1 MCGCCDGA
9 ALNWPS
15 LPQLWFCF
23 LFFCFLKK
31 YDFQTVCWKL
41 NYMHSRSSCLS
52 LWFTHSTYFSDYL
65 LSNYHPPGT
74 LLLFS
79 CPVVSDSSRP
89 HGPHHLPEFAQVH
102 VHCIVDAFQP
112 SHPPLPTSPSAF
124 NLSQHQGLFQWVSC
138 SHQVARVLEF
148 SFSISPSN
156 EYSGLISFKIDFK
169 ILISNPEIRF
179 YLIQVGC

>member
-65 LSNYHPPGT
+65 LSNYYPPGI
-74 LLLFS
+74 LLFS

-89 HGPHHLPEFAQVH
+89 HGPHHLPEFARVH
-102 VHCIVDAFQP
+102 VRFVWWC
-112 SHPPLPTSPSAF
+112 HPAISPSVALF
-124 NLSQHQGLFQWVSC
+124 FCFQSFPASGSLLISQLFASGGQSIGVQLQHQSFQWVF
-138 SHQVARVLEF
+138 R
-148 SFSISPSN
+148 
-156 EYSGLISFKIDFK
+156 GDF
-169 ILISNPEIRF
+169 L
-179 YLIQVGC
+179 

>member
-9 ALNWPS
+9 ALNWPYP
-15 LPQLWFCF
+15 PQLWFCF
-23 LFFCFLKK
+23 LFFCFFRK
-31 YDFQTVCWKL
+31 YDFQKVCWKL

-52 LWFTHSTYFSDYL
+52 LWFIHSTYFSDYL

-102 VHCIVDAFQP
+102 VRFIWWC
-112 SHPPLPTSPSAF
+112 HPAISPSVALF
-124 NLSQHQGLFQWVSC
+124 FCFQSFPASGSLPISQLFASGGQSIGVQLQHQSFQWVF
-138 SHQVARVLEF
+138 R
-148 SFSISPSN
+148 
-156 EYSGLISFKIDFK
+156 GDF
-169 ILISNPEIRF
+169 L
-179 YLIQVGC
+179 

>member
-31 YDFQTVCWKL
+31 YDFQKVCWKL

-52 LWFTHSTYFSDYL
+52 LWFIHSTYFSDYL
-65 LSNYHPPGT
+65 LSNYYPPGI

-79 CPVVSDSSRP
+79 CPVVSDFVTP
-89 HGPHHLPEFAQVH
+89 W
-102 VHCIVDAFQP
+102 
-112 SHPPLPTSPSAF
+112 TSPSPRVCPSSCPF
-124 NLSQHQGLFQWVSC
+124 HMVMPSSHLTLCCPLLLLSIFPSIRVFANKSAVCIRWPKYWSSASASVLPVSIQGWFPL
-138 SHQVARVLEF
+138 RLT
-148 SFSISPSN
+148 
-156 EYSGLISFKIDFK
+156 GLNS
-169 ILISNPEIRF
+169 L
-179 YLIQVGC
+179 

>member
-31 YDFQTVCWKL
+31 CDFQRVCWKL

-52 LWFTHSTYFSDYL
+52 LWFIHSTYFSDYL
-65 LSNYHPPGT
+65 LSNYYPPGI

-79 CPVVSDSSRP
+79 WLVVSDSSPP

-102 VHCIVDAFQP
+102 VRFIWWC
-112 SHPPLPTSPSAF
+112 HPAISPSVALF
-124 NLSQHQGLFQWVSC
+124 FCFLSFPASGSLPISQLFASGGQSIGVQLQHQSFQWVF
-138 SHQVARVLEF
+138 RD
-148 SFSISPSN
+148 
-156 EYSGLISFKIDFK
+156 DF
-169 ILISNPEIRF
+169 L
-179 YLIQVGC
+179 